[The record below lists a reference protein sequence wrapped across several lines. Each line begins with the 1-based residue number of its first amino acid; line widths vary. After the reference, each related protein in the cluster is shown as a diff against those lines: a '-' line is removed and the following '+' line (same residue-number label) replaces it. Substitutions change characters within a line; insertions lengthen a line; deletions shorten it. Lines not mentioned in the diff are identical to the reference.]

1 MIKYLVRLNSQNL
14 TIVLTL
20 FFTFLLSSCT
30 TIAENDSNNFAPT
43 IEILSPQNYST
54 FISGDLISLEVTAND
69 NDGNINSVKFYL
81 DSIFLAEDSSSPFE
95 YSFTVD
101 SVDLSLGLH
110 FLSAVA
116 LDDDGE
122 ESIESYSYFVLNSS
136 SFSDNFIV
144 INEIS
149 YNPPF
154 DYFSGDWVEFY
165 NNGIETVNVS
175 GWLFKDRDS
184 THSFVFPDS
193 SIIAPAGFL
202 VIVNEIDKFS
212 SAFPNVTNVILEE
225 EFNFGL
231 STNGELISLSNSEND
246 VIDILEYS
254 ISSPWPT
261 GPNGTGPSLELINPS
276 LSNPIGSNWAASID
290 CYGTPGERNSVFE
303 E

>member
-1 MIKYLVRLNSQNL
+1 MIKYLVRLNFQNL
-14 TIVLTL
+14 TIALTL

-43 IEILSPQNYST
+43 IEISSPQNYST
-54 FISGDLISLEVTAND
+54 FISGDLISLEVNAND

-81 DSIFLAEDSSSPFE
+81 DSVFLAEDSSFPFE

-101 SVDLSLGLH
+101 SIDLSLGLH

-116 LDDDGE
+116 FDNDGE

-154 DYFSGDWVEFY
+154 NFYSGDWVEFY
-165 NNGIETVNVS
+165 NNGTETVNLS
-175 GWLFKDRDS
+175 GWRFSDS
-184 THSFVFPDS
+184 DTTHAYIFPDS
-193 SIIAPAGFL
+193 SIVAPAGYL
-202 VIVNEIDKFS
+202 VIVNDADNFS
-212 SAFPNVTNVILEE
+212 RAFPSASNIIFEE
-225 EFNFGL
+225 EFDFGL

-246 VIDILEYS
+246 VVDILEYS
-254 ISSPWPT
+254 AASPWPM

-276 LSNPIGSNWAASID
+276 LSNPIGSNWGASID